1 MRLCLY
7 LAIFRR
13 TIKSQMLMI
22 HVADDNDDDDD
33 DDDDDD
39 YDDND
44 DDNTLSHFIWRYV
57 LA

>member
-1 MRLCLY
+1 MHLCLY

-13 TIKSQMLMI
+13 SIKSQMLMI

-33 DDDDDD
+33 DDDDD

-44 DDNTLSHFIWRYV
+44 DDDTLSHFIWRYV